1 MFRLVSPAAA
11 IAAAVLCMA
20 PVAARA
26 AEAADAPP
34 AAVQAKVDAFMT
46 SLKAGKVSEAYTQA
60 FAGTLMSKKQAELE
74 QAVAGTEN
82 GLRYYGALRDWQLVG
97 TSRPAD
103 GFVVAVYMARL
114 ESAPL
119 FMRFQAYDNGAK
131 WIVYNIIFS
140 DNYDTMKGW

>member
-1 MFRLVSPAAA
+1 MFRLVSPV
-11 IAAAVLCMA
+11 AAVAAVVFCLA

-26 AEAADAPP
+26 ADAPEAPP
-34 AAVQAKVDAFMT
+34 AAVQAKVDAFMA
-46 SLKAGKVSEAYTQA
+46 SLKAGKVSDAYTQA

-103 GFVVAVYMARL
+103 GFVVSVYMARL
-114 ESAPL
+114 ENAPL

-131 WIVYNIIFS
+131 WTVYNIIFT